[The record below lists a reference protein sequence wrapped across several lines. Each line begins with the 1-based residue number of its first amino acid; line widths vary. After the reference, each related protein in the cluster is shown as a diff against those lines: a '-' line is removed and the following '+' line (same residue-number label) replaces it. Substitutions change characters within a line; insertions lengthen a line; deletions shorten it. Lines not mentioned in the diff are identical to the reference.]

1 MNDLNNPFFLIAGY
15 GITFIAV
22 LAYLLRI
29 RARERE
35 FRGDSAR
42 EG

>member
-15 GITFIAV
+15 GITFVAV
-22 LAYLLRI
+22 LAYLLRV
-29 RARERE
+29 RVRERE
-35 FRGDSAR
+35 FRVDPGP

>member
-15 GITFIAV
+15 GITFISV
-22 LAYLLRI
+22 LAYLLRV

-35 FRGDSAR
+35 FRGDPGPN
-42 EG
+42 E